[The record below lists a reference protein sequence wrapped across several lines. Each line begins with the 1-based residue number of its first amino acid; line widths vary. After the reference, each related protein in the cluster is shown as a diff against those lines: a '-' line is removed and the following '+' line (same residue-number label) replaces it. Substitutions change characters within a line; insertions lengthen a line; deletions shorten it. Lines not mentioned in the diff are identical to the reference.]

1 MSAPAPIT
9 DHALRVRH
17 LGRVAYTEAWHAM
30 RGFTDARS
38 PTTADELWVLEHP
51 PVYTLGWNAHEAHV
65 LDPGEIPV
73 VRCDRG
79 GQVTYHGPGQLV
91 VYTLVDLARRRLG
104 VRAFVHLLEQAVLD
118 LLAGYGIRGERRDG
132 APGVY
137 VGGAKLAAL
146 GLRVRRGAAYH
157 GLSLNVAMDLAPFRR
172 IDPCGFA
179 GLPITQLRDLGGP
192 DDPARVAA
200 TLLAALD
207 TALRTPESDR
217 PPDAGAPTS

>member
-9 DHALRVRH
+9 DHALRVRY
-17 LGRVAYTEAWHAM
+17 LGRVVYTETWHAM
-30 RGFTDARS
+30 RAFTDARG
-38 PTTADELWVLEHP
+38 PTTVDELWVLEHP
-51 PVYTLGWNAHEAHV
+51 PVYTLGWNAREAHV

-118 LLAGYGIRGERRDG
+118 LLAGYGIRGERRAG

-137 VGGAKLAAL
+137 AGGAKLAAL
-146 GLRVRRGAAYH
+146 GLRLRHGAAYH

-179 GLPITQLRDLGGP
+179 GLPVTQLRDLGGP
-192 DDPARVAA
+192 DDPAQVAA

-207 TALRTPESDR
+207 ASLRTP
-217 PPDAGAPTS
+217 TS

>member
-1 MSAPAPIT
+1 MSAPASIAA
-9 DHALRVRH
+9 HALRVRR
-17 LGRVAYTEAWHAM
+17 LGRVAYTETWHAM
-30 RGFTDARS
+30 RGFTDARG

-51 PVYTLGWNAHEAHV
+51 PVYTLGWNARAAHV
-65 LDPGEIPV
+65 LDPGGIPV

-91 VYTLVDLARRRLG
+91 LYTLVDLRRRRLG

-118 LLAGYGIRGERRDG
+118 LLAGYGIRGERRAG

-146 GLRVRRGAAYH
+146 GLRLRRGAAYH

-179 GLPITQLRDLGGP
+179 GLPVTQLRDLGVP

-217 PPDAGAPTS
+217 LPSASPPTS

>member
-1 MSAPAPIT
+1 MSAPAPI
-9 DHALRVRH
+9 ANRVLRVRH
-17 LGRVAYTEAWHAM
+17 LGRVAYTETWHAM
-30 RGFTDARS
+30 RGFTDARG
-38 PTTADELWVLEHP
+38 PATMDELWVLEHP
-51 PVYTLGWNAHEAHV
+51 PVYTLGWNAREAHV

-91 VYTLVDLARRRLG
+91 VYTLVDLARRHLG

-118 LLAGYGIRGERRDG
+118 LLAGYGIRGERRAG

-146 GLRVRRGAAYH
+146 GLRLRRGAAYH

-179 GLPITQLRDLGGP
+179 GLPVTQLRDLGVP

-217 PPDAGAPTS
+217 LPGARTPTS